1 MTLIQYI
8 CDVHFLWASTYP
20 ASFNAHKKR
29 PFPHFQLLLPPSSF
43 LPSFLPMGQWQPHRL
58 SRHWGHWPLVC
69 PSVAILLF
77 LAQLARSAPI
87 DLVSYSGHTRPVQW
101 GGRTNSNRVAAAET
115 SHLCRSYSS
124 FPGAPG
130 SDHALGSFFV
140 TFISVDITSAFPL
153 L

>member
-1 MTLIQYI
+1 MYIFFGLLRTLHHLMHIKSGPSRI
-8 CDVHFLWASTYP
+8 SS
-20 ASFNAHKKR
+20 SFCR
-29 PFPHFQLLLPPSSF
+29 PLPSF

-130 SDHALGSFFV
+130 LDHALGSFFV